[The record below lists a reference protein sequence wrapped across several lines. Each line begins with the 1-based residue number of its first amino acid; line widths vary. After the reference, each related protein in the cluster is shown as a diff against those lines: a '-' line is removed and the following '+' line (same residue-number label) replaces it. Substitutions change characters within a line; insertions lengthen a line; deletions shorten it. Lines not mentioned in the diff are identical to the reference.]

1 MARSTKR
8 RKLRHTVAVVGD
20 GQTERIYFA
29 DIRDTDRPR
38 NLSIF
43 PDYPRKIGSYQ
54 GVLER
59 AIELAGDY
67 DTVFALIDLDKVI
80 QDKQQPAYARNKK
93 EAEDNGVTVLE
104 NNPCF
109 EIWLLLHFLFT
120 GRSFSDCDEVVRELG
135 KKDCLP
141 GYGKSENYLRNARLY
156 KSYKHL
162 IESKAIP
169 NAKLLETSGEE
180 QGTFYPKAQ
189 TFKFFEWYLKK
200 NPSAD

>member
-8 RKLRHTVAVVGD
+8 RELRHTVAVVGD

-29 DIRDTDRPR
+29 DIRDTDRPK

-43 PDYPRKIGSYQ
+43 PDYPRKIGSFR

-67 DTVFALIDLDKVI
+67 DTVFALIDMGKII
-80 QDKQQPAYARNKK
+80 QDAQLSAYARMRRK
-93 EAEDNGVTVLE
+93 AEGDGVVILE

-120 GRSFSDCDEVVRELG
+120 GRPFDRCGEVMRELA
-135 KKDCLP
+135 KKEHLP
-141 GYGKSENYLRNARLY
+141 GYDKSEKYLKNARLY

-162 IESKAIP
+162 IAKNAIP
-169 NAKLLETSGEE
+169 NARLLESNSEG
-180 QGTFYPKAQ
+180 QDDLYPKAQ
-189 TFKFFEWYLKK
+189 IFKFFEWYL
-200 NPSAD
+200 NVTH